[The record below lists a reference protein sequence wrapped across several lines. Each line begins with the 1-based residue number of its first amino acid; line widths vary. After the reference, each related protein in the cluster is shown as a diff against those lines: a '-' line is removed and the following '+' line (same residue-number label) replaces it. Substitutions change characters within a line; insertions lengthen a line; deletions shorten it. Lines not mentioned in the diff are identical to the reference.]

1 MARSREHESS
11 KLLGISPEILMNLI
25 GASQALLVHDKQTN
39 NILAAA
45 GVCIDD
51 TGIILTVDIL
61 FAMTSLDISLF
72 LIIDN
77 QRVPVEAEIERYG
90 DELNLAIV
98 KVKGVEGMARVKLLE
113 REIGSASEEAVI
125 VYEDIDEESRTV
137 SRMIPARIAKPT
149 AYERYDDEFY
159 AVHSEDIYIVY
170 LEGDNRELLGE
181 GASGAG
187 IFTKTGELVGM
198 IMAIDAATLDEEESG
213 ITRAVAIRNTRIIDV
228 FRKGK

>member
-1 MARSREHESS
+1 
-11 KLLGISPEILMNLI
+11 
-25 GASQALLVHDKQTN
+25 
-39 NILAAA
+39 
-45 GVCIDD
+45 
-51 TGIILTVDIL
+51 
-61 FAMTSLDISLF
+61 MTSLDISLF